1 MRERISSV
9 SFLAGAD
16 GVVVVDYTD
25 SVDATSSRTRVLAG
39 VPDASLA
46 DWTVAAENTL
56 RPTGDIGITDV
67 VPVA

>member
-1 MRERISSV
+1 M

-16 GVVVVDYTD
+16 GVVVVDNTD
-25 SVDATSSRTRVLAG
+25 SVDAASSRTRVLAG

-56 RPTGDIGITDV
+56 TTGDIGITDV